1 VRVTPDTAIAKAWS
15 SDEDPLA
22 AGGSSSTD
30 EGISRPFIA
39 ITWRKWSDP
48 TPAFPNDPI
57 PKKFSK
63 YAASL
68 PQQSC
73 IIEQSR
79 VTDMCSFRQLLV
91 PPFAILA
98 AMLILAGCSSLPRTP
113 YTASDAVSAT
123 VLDLGELRRYADEP
137 ASTFKTN
144 VSSRTGPLSY
154 LALSGG
160 GADGAYGAGVL
171 NGWTAAGTRPE
182 FSVVS
187 GVSTGA
193 LIAPFA
199 FLGPAYDA
207 TLRDIYTSGIA
218 ESLLNTPNI
227 VHALFGSGLFGN
239 TKLRELVA
247 RYVGQ
252 DMLAAIAAENAK
264 GRELFVVTTN
274 LDTQRTVIWD
284 MGRIAKIGSPQALD
298 LFRDVLAASASIPVV
313 FPPMLI
319 DAEANGHRFQE
330 MHVDG
335 GVTAPVLT
343 LPEAFLLRNGAFAR
357 GLRMNIYVLINDKV
371 ERDFQLVPNSTIDIA
386 ARASASVMK
395 TQIRSVLYETY
406 DFTRRNNVGFN
417 LTYIDKDMP
426 SPGSFGFETSYM
438 RSLYQYGY
446 DKAKIGAFWAKA
458 PPSDDFLQNGV
469 RYRRSATLQ

>member
-1 VRVTPDTAIAKAWS
+1 MVTCSRRRSLVR
-15 SDEDPLA
+15 
-22 AGGSSSTD
+22 
-30 EGISRPFIA
+30 
-39 ITWRKWSDP
+39 
-48 TPAFPNDPI
+48 
-57 PKKFSK
+57 
-63 YAASL
+63 
-68 PQQSC
+68 Q
-73 IIEQSR
+73 
-79 VTDMCSFRQLLV
+79 
-91 PPFAILA
+91 FAILSA
-98 AMLILAGCSSLPRTP
+98 AFVVAGCSSLPRTA
-113 YTASDAVSAT
+113 YTASDAAASS
-123 VLDLGELRRYADEP
+123 VLDLRELRSYADEP
-137 ASTFKTN
+137 ASAFLKAN
-144 VSSRTGPLSY
+144 ASSRAGPLSY

-171 NGWTAAGTRPE
+171 NGWTASGTRPE

-199 FLGPAYDA
+199 FLGAAYDA
-207 TLRDIYTSGIA
+207 TLRDVYTSGIA
-218 ESLLNTPNI
+218 ESLLNTPSI

-239 TKLRELVA
+239 THLRELVA
-247 RYVGQ
+247 RYIGP
-252 DMLAAIAAENAK
+252 DMLAAIAAENAR
-264 GRELFVVTTN
+264 GRKLLIVTTN

-284 MGRIAKIGSPQALD
+284 MGRIASIGSPQALG

-319 DAEANGHRFQE
+319 DAEANGRRFQE

-343 LPEAFLLRNGAFAR
+343 LPEAFLLRNGAFAGGPR
-357 GLRMNIYVLINDKV
+357 LNIYVLVNDKV

-386 ARASASVMK
+386 ARASASVTK

-406 DFTRRNNVGFN
+406 DFARRHSFGFN
-417 LTYIDKDMP
+417 LTYIDKDVP
-426 SPGSFGFETSYM
+426 SPGSFGFETGYM

-446 DKAKIGAFWAKA
+446 DKAKSGGFWAKA
-458 PPSDDFLQNGV
+458 PPADDSLQGGF

>member
-1 VRVTPDTAIAKAWS
+1 MRCFRQ
-15 SDEDPLA
+15 PLA
-22 AGGSSSTD
+22 RS
-30 EGISRPFIA
+30 F
-39 ITWRKWSDP
+39 
-48 TPAFPNDPI
+48 AFL
-57 PKKFSK
+57 
-63 YAASL
+63 A
-68 PQQSC
+68 
-73 IIEQSR
+73 
-79 VTDMCSFRQLLV
+79 TLLIV
-91 PPFAILA
+91 
-98 AMLILAGCSSLPRTP
+98 AGCSSLPRIP
-113 YTASDAVSAT
+113 YTVPDAASST
-123 VLDLGELRRYADEP
+123 VLHLGELRMYADEP
-137 ASTFKTN
+137 ASTFLKTN
-144 VSSRTGPLSY
+144 VSFRAGPLSY

-207 TLRDIYTSGIA
+207 TLRDVYTSGIA

-227 VHALFGSGLFGN
+227 VRALFGSGLFGN
-239 TKLRELVA
+239 THLRELVA

-252 DMLAAIAAENAK
+252 DMLAAIAAEDAK
-264 GRELFVVTTN
+264 GRKLLIVTTN

-284 MGRIAKIGSPQALD
+284 MGRIATIGSAQALD
-298 LFRDVLAASASIPVV
+298 LFRDVLAASASIPIV

-319 DAEANGHRFQE
+319 DAEANGNRFQE

-357 GLRMNIYVLINDKV
+357 GLRMKIFVLINDKV
-371 ERDFQLVPNSTIDIA
+371 ERDFQLVQNSTIDVA
-386 ARASASVMK
+386 ARASASAMK

-406 DFTRRNNVGFN
+406 DFARRNNFGFN
-417 LTYIDKDMP
+417 LTYIAKEFP
-426 SPGSFGFETSYM
+426 SPGRSGFETSYM

-446 DKAKIGAFWAKA
+446 DKAKTGDFWAKA
-458 PPSDDFLQNGV
+458 PPSDDSLLSGF
-469 RYRRSATLQ
+469 RYRRSATSQ

>member
-1 VRVTPDTAIAKAWS
+1 MCPRLRLLARPFGF
-15 SDEDPLA
+15 LA
-22 AGGSSSTD
+22 AV
-30 EGISRPFIA
+30 F
-39 ITWRKWSDP
+39 
-48 TPAFPNDPI
+48 
-57 PKKFSK
+57 
-63 YAASL
+63 
-68 PQQSC
+68 
-73 IIEQSR
+73 
-79 VTDMCSFRQLLV
+79 V
-91 PPFAILA
+91 
-98 AMLILAGCSSLPRTP
+98 LAGCSSLPRTP
-113 YTASDAVSAT
+113 YTASDAASST
-123 VLDLGELRRYADEP
+123 VLDLDQLRRYTDEP
-137 ASTFKTN
+137 ASTFLKTN
-144 VSSRTGPLSY
+144 AGVRSGAHSY

-207 TLRDIYTSGIA
+207 TLRDVYTSGVA

-239 TKLRELVA
+239 THLRELVA

-252 DMLAAIAAENAK
+252 DMLAAIAAEHAR
-264 GRELFVVTTN
+264 GRRLLVVTTN

-284 MGRIAKIGSPQALD
+284 MGRIAAIRSSQALI

-319 DAEANGHRFQE
+319 DAEANGRRFQE

-343 LPEAFLLRNGAFAR
+343 LPEAFLLRKGALAR
-357 GLRMNIYVLINDKV
+357 GLRMDIYVLVNDKV

-386 ARASASVMK
+386 ARTSASVTK

-406 DFTRRNNVGFN
+406 DFARRNNFGFN
-417 LTYIDKDMP
+417 LTYIDKDLP
-426 SPGSFGFETSYM
+426 SPTSFGFDASYM

-446 DKAKIGAFWAKA
+446 DKAKAGDFWAKS
-458 PPSDDFLQNGV
+458 PPSDDPMQNDN
-469 RYRRSATLQ
+469 RYRKSATRQ

>member
-1 VRVTPDTAIAKAWS
+1 LD
-15 SDEDPLA
+15 
-22 AGGSSSTD
+22 
-30 EGISRPFIA
+30 
-39 ITWRKWSDP
+39 
-48 TPAFPNDPI
+48 
-57 PKKFSK
+57 
-63 YAASL
+63 
-68 PQQSC
+68 
-73 IIEQSR
+73 
-79 VTDMCSFRQLLV
+79 
-91 PPFAILA
+91 
-98 AMLILAGCSSLPRTP
+98 
-113 YTASDAVSAT
+113 VS
-123 VLDLGELRRYADEP
+123 ELRRYADEP
-137 ASTFKTN
+137 AAAFLKTEA
-144 VSSRTGPLSY
+144 SSRARTLSY

-171 NGWTAAGTRPE
+171 NGWSAAGTRPE

-207 TLRDIYTSGIA
+207 TLRDVYTSGIA

-227 VHALFGSGLFGN
+227 VHAVFGSGLFGN
-239 TKLRELVA
+239 THLRELVA
-247 RYVGQ
+247 RHIGQ
-252 DMLAAIAAENAK
+252 DMLGAIAAENAR
-264 GRELFVVTTN
+264 GRKLFIVTTN

-284 MGRIAKIGSPQALD
+284 MGRIAAIRSNQALN

-343 LPEAFLLRNGAFAR
+343 LPEAFLLRNGALAG
-357 GLRMNIYVLINDKV
+357 GLRMNIYVLVNDKV
-371 ERDFQLVPNSTIDIA
+371 ERDFQLVQNSTIDIA
-386 ARASASVMK
+386 ARASASVTK

-406 DFTRRNNVGFN
+406 DFARHNNFGFN
-417 LTYIDKDMP
+417 LTYVDRDFP

-446 DKAKIGAFWAKA
+446 DKAKAGGLWAKA
-458 PPSDDFLQNGV
+458 PPADDLLQSGI
-469 RYRRSATLQ
+469 RYRRSATLD

>member
-1 VRVTPDTAIAKAWS
+1 MCSRR
-15 SDEDPLA
+15 PLLV
-22 AGGSSSTD
+22 
-30 EGISRPFIA
+30 RPFVLLA
-39 ITWRKWSDP
+39 
-48 TPAFPNDPI
+48 
-57 PKKFSK
+57 
-63 YAASL
+63 
-68 PQQSC
+68 
-73 IIEQSR
+73 
-79 VTDMCSFRQLLV
+79 VTF
-91 PPFAILA
+91 
-98 AMLILAGCSSLPRTP
+98 ILAGCSSLPRTP
-113 YTASDAVSAT
+113 YTAPDAASST
-123 VLDLGELRRYADEP
+123 VLDLSELRSYADEP
-137 ASTFKTN
+137 ASMFLRAE
-144 VSSRTGPLSY
+144 VSSGAGPLSY

-171 NGWTAAGTRPE
+171 NGWTAAGTRPQ

-207 TLRDIYTSGIA
+207 TLRDVYTSGIA
-218 ESLLNTPNI
+218 ESLLDTPSL

-239 TKLRELVA
+239 TQLRALVA
-247 RYVGQ
+247 RYVNQ
-252 DMLAAIAAENAK
+252 DMLAAIAAENTK
-264 GRELFVVTTN
+264 GRKLLIVTTN

-284 MGRIAKIGSPQALD
+284 MGRIATIGSPQALD

-319 DAEANGHRFQE
+319 EAEANGHRFQE

-343 LPEAFLLRNGAFAR
+343 LPEAFLLRNGALAR

-371 ERDFQLVPNSTIDIA
+371 DRDFQLVPNSTIDIA
-386 ARASASVMK
+386 ARTSASVTK

-406 DFTRRNNVGFN
+406 DFARRNNFGFN
-417 LTYIDKDMP
+417 LTYIDKDVP
-426 SPGSFGFETSYM
+426 SPGSFGFEASYM

-446 DKAKIGAFWAKA
+446 DKAKTGDFWAKA
-458 PPSDDFLQNGV
+458 PPSDDSLLSGF
-469 RYRRSATLQ
+469 RYRRSATAQ

>member
-1 VRVTPDTAIAKAWS
+1 MWPSRQ
-15 SDEDPLA
+15 PLVA
-22 AGGSSSTD
+22 LS
-30 EGISRPFIA
+30 
-39 ITWRKWSDP
+39 
-48 TPAFPNDPI
+48 
-57 PKKFSK
+57 
-63 YAASL
+63 
-68 PQQSC
+68 
-73 IIEQSR
+73 
-79 VTDMCSFRQLLV
+79 
-91 PPFAILA
+91 AILT
-98 AMLILAGCSSLPRTP
+98 AMFILAGCSSLPRTA
-113 YTASDAVSAT
+113 YTASEAASST
-123 VLDLGELRRYADEP
+123 VLNLAELRWYADEP
-137 ASTFKTN
+137 ASAFLRTN

-207 TLRDIYTSGIA
+207 TLREVYTSGIA
-218 ESLLNTPNI
+218 ESLLNTPSI
-227 VHALFGSGLFGN
+227 VHAVFGSGLFGN
-239 TKLRELVA
+239 THLRELVA
-247 RYVGQ
+247 RYIGQ
-252 DMLAAIAAENAK
+252 DMLAAIAAEYAK
-264 GRELFVVTTN
+264 GRRLLVVTTN

-284 MGRIAKIGSPQALD
+284 MGRVAAIGSPQALD

-371 ERDFQLVPNSTIDIA
+371 ERDFQLVPNSTIGIA

-406 DFTRRNNVGFN
+406 DFARRNNFGFN
-417 LTYIDKDMP
+417 LTYIAKDLP
-426 SPGSFGFETSYM
+426 SPGSSGFDTGYM
-438 RSLYQYGY
+438 RSLYQYGF
-446 DKAKIGAFWAKA
+446 DKAKTGDFWAKA
-458 PPSDDFLQNGV
+458 PPSDDSLQTGF

>member
-1 VRVTPDTAIAKAWS
+1 M
-15 SDEDPLA
+15 
-22 AGGSSSTD
+22 
-30 EGISRPFIA
+30 FM
-39 ITWRKWSDP
+39 
-48 TPAFPNDPI
+48 F
-57 PKKFSK
+57 
-63 YAASL
+63 
-68 PQQSC
+68 
-73 IIEQSR
+73 
-79 VTDMCSFRQLLV
+79 
-91 PPFAILA
+91 
-98 AMLILAGCSSLPRTP
+98 AGCSSLPRTS
-113 YTASDAVSAT
+113 YTASDAAAST
-123 VLDLGELRRYADEP
+123 VLDLSELRRYADEP
-137 ASTFKTN
+137 ASAFLKTN
-144 VSSRTGPLSY
+144 VSSRPGPLSY

-207 TLRDIYTSGIA
+207 TLRDVYTSGVA
-218 ESLLNTPNI
+218 ERLLNAPSI
-227 VHALFGSGLFGN
+227 VHAVFGSGLFGN
-239 TKLRELVA
+239 THLRELVA

-252 DMLAAIAAENAK
+252 DMLGAIAAEHAK
-264 GRELFVVTTN
+264 GRRLLVVTTN

-284 MGRIAKIGSPQALD
+284 MGRIASIRSTQALI

-319 DAEANGHRFQE
+319 DAEANGRRFQE

-343 LPEAFLLRNGAFAR
+343 LPEAFLLQNGAPAR
-357 GLRMNIYVLINDKV
+357 GLRMNIYVLVNDKV

-386 ARASASVMK
+386 ARTSASVTK

-406 DFTRRNNVGFN
+406 DFARRNNFGFN
-417 LTYIDKDMP
+417 LTYIDKDLP
-426 SPGSFGFETSYM
+426 SPTSFGFEASYM

-446 DKAKIGAFWAKA
+446 DKAKTGYFWAKS
-458 PPSDDFLQNGV
+458 PPSDDLSQNDG
-469 RYRRSATLQ
+469 RYRKSATRQ

>member
-1 VRVTPDTAIAKAWS
+1 MCSRRTLLV
-15 SDEDPLA
+15 
-22 AGGSSSTD
+22 
-30 EGISRPFIA
+30 RPFA
-39 ITWRKWSDP
+39 
-48 TPAFPNDPI
+48 
-57 PKKFSK
+57 
-63 YAASL
+63 L
-68 PQQSC
+68 
-73 IIEQSR
+73 
-79 VTDMCSFRQLLV
+79 
-91 PPFAILA
+91 LA

-113 YTASDAVSAT
+113 YAASDAAAST

-137 ASTFKTN
+137 ASTFLGTN
-144 VSSRTGPLSY
+144 VSSRAGPISY

-160 GADGAYGAGVL
+160 GAGGAYGAGVL
-171 NGWTAAGTRPE
+171 NGWTAAGTRPK
-182 FSVVS
+182 FAAVS

-227 VHALFGSGLFGN
+227 VHAVFGSGLFGN
-239 TKLRELVA
+239 ARLRELVA
-247 RYVGQ
+247 RYIGQ
-252 DMLAAIAAENAK
+252 DMLVAIAAEHAK
-264 GRELFVVTTN
+264 GRDLLIVTTN

-284 MGRIAKIGSPQALD
+284 MGRIAAIGSPQALI
-298 LFRDVLAASASIPVV
+298 LFRDVVGASASIPVV

-319 DAEANGHRFQE
+319 DAEVNGRRFQE

-343 LPEAFLLRNGAFAR
+343 LPEAFLLRNEGFAT

-371 ERDFQLVPNSTIDIA
+371 ERDFQLVRNSTIDIA
-386 ARASASVMK
+386 ARASASVTK

-406 DFTRRNNVGFN
+406 EFARRNSLGFN
-417 LTYIDKDMP
+417 VTYIDRDVP
-426 SPGSFGFETSYM
+426 SPGSSGFETSYM

-446 DKAKIGAFWAKA
+446 DKAKTGDFWAKA
-458 PPSDDFLQNGV
+458 PPSDGSLLSGF
-469 RYRRSATLQ
+469 RYRRSAAP

>member
-1 VRVTPDTAIAKAWS
+1 MR
-15 SDEDPLA
+15 
-22 AGGSSSTD
+22 
-30 EGISRPFIA
+30 
-39 ITWRKWSDP
+39 
-48 TPAFPNDPI
+48 
-57 PKKFSK
+57 
-63 YAASL
+63 
-68 PQQSC
+68 
-73 IIEQSR
+73 
-79 VTDMCSFRQLLV
+79 FRRHLLV
-91 PPFAILA
+91 RAFALLA
-98 AMLILAGCSSLPRTP
+98 AMFVLAGCSSLPRTP
-113 YTASDAVSAT
+113 YTASDAAASR
-123 VLDLGELRRYADEP
+123 VLDLHELRRYADEP
-137 ASTFKTN
+137 ASTFLKTN
-144 VSSRTGPLSY
+144 ESLPAGPLSY

-171 NGWTAAGTRPE
+171 NGWSAAGTRPE
-182 FSVVS
+182 FSAVS

-207 TLRDIYTSGIA
+207 TLRDVYTSGIA

-227 VHALFGSGLFGN
+227 VHAVFGSGLFGN
-239 TKLRELVA
+239 THLRELVA
-247 RYVGQ
+247 RYIGQ
-252 DMLAAIAAENAK
+252 DMLAAIAVENAK
-264 GRELFVVTTN
+264 GRKLLVVTTN

-284 MGRIAKIGSPQALD
+284 MGRIAAIRSTQALN

-343 LPEAFLLRNGAFAR
+343 LPEAFLLRNGGFAR
-357 GLRMNIYVLINDKV
+357 GLHMNIYILVNDKV

-386 ARASASVMK
+386 ARASASVTK

-406 DFTRRNNVGFN
+406 DFARRNKIGFH
-417 LTYIDKDMP
+417 LTYIDRDVP

-446 DKAKIGAFWAKA
+446 DKARAGEFWAKA
-458 PPSDDFLQNGV
+458 PPSDDSLQSGF
-469 RYRRSATLQ
+469 RYRRPATLR

>member
-1 VRVTPDTAIAKAWS
+1 VL
-15 SDEDPLA
+15 LA
-22 AGGSSSTD
+22 A
-30 EGISRPFIA
+30 
-39 ITWRKWSDP
+39 
-48 TPAFPNDPI
+48 
-57 PKKFSK
+57 
-63 YAASL
+63 
-68 PQQSC
+68 
-73 IIEQSR
+73 
-79 VTDMCSFRQLLV
+79 VLL
-91 PPFAILA
+91 
-98 AMLILAGCSSLPRTP
+98 LAGCSSLPRAS
-113 YTASDAVSAT
+113 YTASDAASSR
-123 VLDLGELRRYADEP
+123 VLNLGELRWYADEP
-137 ASTFKTN
+137 ASAFLRTE
-144 VSSRTGPLSY
+144 VSSRAGPLSY

-171 NGWTAAGTRPE
+171 NGWTAAGTRPR

-207 TLRDIYTSGIA
+207 TLRDVYTSGVA
-218 ESLLNTPNI
+218 ESLLNTPSL
-227 VHALFGSGLFGN
+227 VHAVFGSGLFGN
-239 TKLRELVA
+239 TRLRELVA
-247 RYVGQ
+247 RYIGEE
-252 DMLAAIAAENAK
+252 MLAAIAAEYAR
-264 GRELFVVTTN
+264 GRQLLVVTTN

-284 MGRIAKIGSPQALD
+284 MGRIAAIGSRQALD

-343 LPEAFLLRNGAFAR
+343 LPEAFLLRNGAVAR

-371 ERDFQLVPNSTIDIA
+371 ERDFQLVPNSTIGIA
-386 ARASASVMK
+386 ARASASIMK

-406 DFTRRNNVGFN
+406 DFARRSNFGFN
-417 LTYIDKDMP
+417 LTYIARDLP
-426 SPGSFGFETSYM
+426 SAGSSGFDTSYM
-438 RSLYQYGY
+438 RSLYQYGF
-446 DKAKIGAFWAKA
+446 DKAKTGDFWVKA
-458 PPSDDFLQNGV
+458 PPSDDSLQSGF